1 MANLALEKG
10 HEIVAF
16 NRSPEP
22 TKKLQK
28 QGATAVFT
36 LEDVVKNLKSPRVLW
51 IMVPHQAVD
60 DVLNQLLPLLS
71 RGDTVIDGGNS
82 RYDRSKQRAD
92 LLANHGVHFLDVGVS
107 GGPDGARNGAC
118 MMIGGRKDVFENV
131 EPLIK
136 DLCVEDGYGYMGTP
150 GAGHFVKMVHNGIEY
165 GMMQS
170 IAEGFHILKDNNEFK
185 LDLHDVARVYN
196 RGSVIESRLI
206 GWLKKAYEEHG
217 AELDGITGSASAS
230 GEGLWTTEV
239 AHKLGVSD
247 AVIHDAV
254 KAREKSQRM
263 PNYGAKIVSAL
274 RNQFGGHDVS
284 DNRPKK
290 P

>member
-1 MANLALEKG
+1 
-10 HEIVAF
+10 
-16 NRSPEP
+16 
-22 TKKLQK
+22 
-28 QGATAVFT
+28 
-36 LEDVVKNLKSPRVLW
+36 
-51 IMVPHQAVD
+51 
-60 DVLNQLLPLLS
+60 
-71 RGDTVIDGGNS
+71 
-82 RYDRSKQRAD
+82 
-92 LLANHGVHFLDVGVS
+92 
-107 GGPDGARNGAC
+107 
-118 MMIGGRKDVFENV
+118 
-131 EPLIK
+131 
-136 DLCVEDGYGYMGTP
+136 
-150 GAGHFVKMVHNGIEY
+150 
-165 GMMQS
+165 MMQS